1 MEFRNRIA
9 SVLGAVVAVAML
21 VGAIAV
27 YTQRTSSPAPGAS
40 TADTASGDVATAP
53 PLPAS
58 LPRMASFQD
67 QLVKV
72 SLGDAP
78 TADKAQSKLWFAH
91 GSWWGAMLEP
101 VSGEVH
107 VYRLAWDT
115 QRWTDTGV
123 VIDERPFS
131 HADVLW
137 SGDHLYIASAGRS
150 PFQSHAARFIRMSFD
165 DAAGKWSIDQGF
177 PVQLNDRG
185 VTSIVLTRAQDGIVW
200 IAYIESKVV
209 SVVHSSTDELTWSK
223 PTTPGPIDGGATRV
237 ALGTVGDGVDLLWSD
252 TENNAVGLT
261 RHEDGDPAGTWS
273 DAETIVEGALS
284 SDDHLNI
291 KVATVDGEERLYLA
305 VKTSLDE
312 SPEANPNSPQVSLI
326 EIRPDG
332 RVATHLVGRIRDHHT
347 RPLVLVDEEH
357 QMIYVVAT
365 SPFGGGR
372 IYYKRSPLSA
382 IAFPVGRGTALVRS
396 DADLLLND
404 ATSTKQNLT
413 AASGL
418 VVLAW
423 ASDTNRYVHGVVD
436 LGGTQW
442 SAQSRLGKPA
452 PGTSPEPEPDASS
465 LTESPAA
472 SPGATAEPPAAS
484 PAAPSSSP

>member
-9 SVLGAVVAVAML
+9 SVLGAVVAVVML

-27 YTQRTSSPAPGAS
+27 YSQRTASAPGPGAP
-40 TADTASGDVATAP
+40 TATTGSGDVATAP
-53 PLPAS
+53 PLPGS
-58 LPRMASFQD
+58 LSRMASFQD

-72 SLGDAP
+72 AQSDAP

-107 VYRLAWDT
+107 VYRLLWDT

-150 PFQSHAARFIRMSFD
+150 PYQSHAARFIRMSYD
-165 DAAGKWSIDQGF
+165 DAAGRWSIDKGY
-177 PVQLNDRG
+177 PVQLNNRG
-185 VTSIVLTRAQDGIVW
+185 VTSIVLTKATDGAVW

-209 SVVHSSTDELTWSK
+209 RVVHSTTDGVGWSN
-223 PTTPGPIDGGATRV
+223 PTTPAPIDGGATRV
-237 ALGTVGDGVDLLWSD
+237 AIATVGDGVDLLWSD
-252 TENNAVGLT
+252 TENNAVGFT
-261 RHEDGDPAGTWS
+261 RHEDSDPGGTWS
-273 DAETIVEGALS
+273 DAKTIVEGADS

-312 SPEANPNSPQVSLI
+312 SPDANPNSAQVLLV
-326 EIRPDG
+326 EIGPDG
-332 RVATHLVGRIRDHHT
+332 RAATHLFGRIRDQHT
-347 RPLVLVDEEH
+347 RPLVLVDETQ

-396 DADLLLND
+396 NADLLLND
-404 ATSTKQNLT
+404 PTSTKQNLT
-413 AASGL
+413 AESGL

-442 SAQSRLGKPA
+442 SAQSRLGTAA
-452 PGTSPEPEPDASS
+452 PGTVPEPEPEGSS
-465 LTESPAA
+465 PPATPAA
-472 SPGATAEPPAAS
+472 SAGTTAEPS
-484 PAAPSSSP
+484 SAP